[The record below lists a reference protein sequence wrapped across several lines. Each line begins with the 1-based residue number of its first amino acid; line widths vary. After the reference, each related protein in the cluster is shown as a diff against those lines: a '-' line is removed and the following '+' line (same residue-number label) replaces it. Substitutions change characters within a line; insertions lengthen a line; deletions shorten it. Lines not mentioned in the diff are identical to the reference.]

1 MSNTLSTHLE
11 GMYNMVKRA
20 FPDGITEEEYY
31 CLLFVMYESM
41 SDSVTIK
48 KPTQEEVANVENK
61 LIPYRLEEL
70 LQHE

>member
-1 MSNTLSTHLE
+1 MSHTLPIHLE

-41 SDSVTIK
+41 SNNLMIDSIK
-48 KPTQEEVANVENK
+48 IV
-61 LIPYRLEEL
+61 
-70 LQHE
+70 